1 LLQVFLDVK
10 RVNLM
15 KIDEKISAIVTGGAS
30 GLGEATARRLAAE
43 GAKVAIFDM
52 SNDRGEMVASS
63 IGGIFCNT
71 DVTNEESVDAGLAK
85 ARAAHGQERILVNCA
100 GIVIGRKTV
109 SRDRETGATLAH
121 DLASFA
127 KVIEVNL
134 LGTFHM
140 IAKSGA
146 GMAASD
152 PVTQDGGR
160 GVIVNTSSIAAA
172 EGQIGQ
178 VAYAASKGG
187 VMSLT
192 LPVARDLARDGIRCC
207 TIMPG
212 LFYTPMFDTL
222 PKEAQDALGA
232 SVPFPAR
239 LGKSDEFAQLAVQIV
254 ENDML
259 NGSCIRLDGAVR
271 LEPR

>member
-1 LLQVFLDVK
+1 
-10 RVNLM
+10 M
-15 KIDEKISAIVTGGAS
+15 KINENISAIVTGGAS
-30 GLGEATARRLAAE
+30 GLGEATARRLAAI

-52 SNDRGEMVASS
+52 SEERGEMVAGE
-63 IGGIFCNT
+63 IGGTFCMV

-85 ARAAHGQERILVNCA
+85 ARATHGQERILVNCA

-109 SRDRETGATLAH
+109 SRDRETGSTLAH

-127 KVIEVNL
+127 KVVEVNL
-134 LGTFHM
+134 IGTFHM
-140 IAKSGA
+140 IAKSAA
-146 GMAASD
+146 GMAATD
-152 PVTQDGGR
+152 PVTADGGR
-160 GVIVNTSSIAAA
+160 GVIINTSSIAGA

-192 LPVARDLARDGIRCC
+192 LPVARDLAREGIRCC

-222 PKEAQDALGA
+222 PAEAQDALGA

-239 LGKSDEFAQLAVQIV
+239 LGTADEFAQMAQHIV

-259 NGSCIRLDGAVR
+259 NGTCIRLDGAIR